1 MQVQIGVCIT
11 LTLSADPVARM
22 YSLKGLKETQ
32 FTWTWRG
39 GGGVTGKDRGGEG
52 REGMKEEE
60 GGGSQSKIKVLD
72 QEVRIVRLDGMPN
85 MYEEIY
91 VEYP

>member
-52 REGMKEEE
+52 ERRDER
-60 GGGSQSKIKVLD
+60 GGGRGETEQ
-72 QEVRIVRLDGMPN
+72 N
-85 MYEEIY
+85 
-91 VEYP
+91 